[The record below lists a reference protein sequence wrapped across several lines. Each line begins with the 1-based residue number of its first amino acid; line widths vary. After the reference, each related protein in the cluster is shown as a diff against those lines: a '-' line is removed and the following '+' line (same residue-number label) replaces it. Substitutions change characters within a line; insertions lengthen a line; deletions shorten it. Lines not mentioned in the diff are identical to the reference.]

1 MSLKYEKL
9 IRKMTLA
16 EKAVMMSGK
25 NTWET
30 VDFEKYGIPSMAMSD
45 GPHGL
50 RRQAGAGDHL
60 GLNASLP
67 ATCFPTAA
75 GVANSWDEALG
86 EEIGEALAEEAVT
99 MGVNVILGPGLNI
112 KRSPLCGRNFEYFS
126 EDPYHAGKMAAA
138 YVRGI
143 QSKGIAACPKHFAA
157 NSQELRRMANDSVVD
172 ERTFREIYTTG
183 FEIAIKEGKSK
194 SIMSSYNEVNG
205 IYANE
210 NNHMLQEILV
220 DEWGFDGF
228 VVSDWGGSNDHALGV
243 KNGSHLEMPGTG
255 KSGMYDIIHA
265 VENGDLDEA
274 VLDQRLDELLN
285 VIFSTHQATEDAK
298 GKTFDVEAH
307 HNLARK
313 AAEESKDELENA
325 IKGADLVFI
334 AAGLGGGTG
343 TGAAPVVAQ
352 IAKECGALTVGF
364 VTMPFWFE
372 GAPRKHTA
380 ETGFREMMEAVDNIV
395 KIPNDKLLDVVG
407 KSTPLMESF
416 KLADDALRQGIQG
429 LTELI
434 AKPAIINLDFADVKT
449 IMLERGTAHMGMG
462 VGYGENKVVDATKQ
476 AIMSPLLDTSIQG
489 AKGIIFNIVGDK
501 TFGLPEIEE
510 AFKLIQEAADPDA
523 NVIMGADVNMDLDD
537 EVRVTLIAT
546 GFGAGSAP
554 SPSEVKETIKNKVN
568 DYANA
573 NAGASASRSLNK
585 PVTPV
590 SSTSGTAE
598 KSFDYLEP
606 EDEPQLPLF
615 LKKSPKRISMDD

>member
-1 MSLKYEKL
+1 MPLGLDTEMGTVANIKVIGVGGGGGNAVNRMVEYGLEGAEFIAVNTDKQALYLNHAPNKIQIGEKL
-9 IRKMTLA
+9 TKGLG
-16 EKAVMMSGK
+16 SG
-25 NTWET
+25 
-30 VDFEKYGIPSMAMSD
+30 
-45 GPHGL
+45 
-50 RRQAGAGDHL
+50 
-60 GLNASLP
+60 
-67 ATCFPTAA
+67 
-75 GVANSWDEALG
+75 ANP
-86 EEIGEALAEEAVT
+86 EIG
-99 MGVNVILGPGLNI
+99 
-112 KRSPLCGRNFEYFS
+112 
-126 EDPYHAGKMAAA
+126 
-138 YVRGI
+138 
-143 QSKGIAACPKHFAA
+143 
-157 NSQELRRMANDSVVD
+157 
-172 ERTFREIYTTG
+172 
-183 FEIAIKEGKSK
+183 
-194 SIMSSYNEVNG
+194 
-205 IYANE
+205 
-210 NNHMLQEILV
+210 
-220 DEWGFDGF
+220 
-228 VVSDWGGSNDHALGV
+228 
-243 KNGSHLEMPGTG
+243 
-255 KSGMYDIIHA
+255 
-265 VENGDLDEA
+265 
-274 VLDQRLDELLN
+274 
-285 VIFSTHQATEDAK
+285 
-298 GKTFDVEAH
+298 
-307 HNLARK
+307 RK

-380 ETGFREMMEAVDNIV
+380 ETGFREMMEAVDSIV